1 VKFSSLV
8 QRIGGDGADA
18 WFIHYAALA
27 ARGRGEDAII
37 LSVGDP
43 DLATSEVV
51 VARAVEALHAGDTHY
66 TPIRGRLALRTAIA
80 EQHYRRCGQ
89 HVNAEQVV
97 ILSGAQ
103 NALMAAALCLS
114 ETGDE
119 VLSLDPMY
127 PTYPA
132 TLEASGARLVR
143 VPLNPQSGF
152 RFDLDALRRALTP
165 RSRVLTFATPG
176 NPTGLILS
184 EEDLAGIAEVARE
197 HDLWIVADEVY
208 AGLAPRGSVPSLARE
223 LPERVVTIGSLSK
236 THAMC
241 GWRLGWM
248 VGPRELID
256 HAENLVLCML
266 YGLPGFIQ
274 EAAVT
279 ALGMASDA
287 EQRARE
293 FCDRRA
299 ALMLEHLQGIAG
311 ISALVPKAGMF
322 MLLDVRGTGLEGR
335 SFAEGLFRE
344 QRVSVI
350 PGDAFGAQTR
360 GFVRVGFATEEAL
373 IVDACRR
380 LRCYCE
386 ALAAKRVR

>member
-1 VKFSSLV
+1 
-8 QRIGGDGADA
+8 
-18 WFIHYAALA
+18 
-27 ARGRGEDAII
+27 
-37 LSVGDP
+37 
-43 DLATSEVV
+43 
-51 VARAVEALHAGDTHY
+51 
-66 TPIRGRLALRTAIA
+66 
-80 EQHYRRCGQ
+80 
-89 HVNAEQVV
+89 
-97 ILSGAQ
+97 
-103 NALMAAALCLS
+103 
-114 ETGDE
+114 
-119 VLSLDPMY
+119 MY

-132 TLEASGARLVR
+132 TLEASGARVIR
-143 VPLNPQSGF
+143 VPLNPQNGF
-152 RFDLDALRRALTP
+152 RFDLDAMRRAITP

-184 EEDLAGIAEVARE
+184 EEDLAGIADVARE

-208 AGLAPRGSVPSLARE
+208 AGLAPGGSVPSLARE

-256 HAENLVLCML
+256 HTENLVLCML

-279 ALGMASDA
+279 ALGIAAEA

-293 FCDRRA
+293 YCDRRA
-299 ALMLEHLQGIAG
+299 ALMLEHMQGIPG
-311 ISALVPKAGMF
+311 ISALVPEAGMF
-322 MLLDVRGTGLEGR
+322 MLLDVRGTGLQGR

-350 PGDAFGAQTR
+350 PGDAFGTQTL

-373 IVDACRR
+373 IVEACRR
-380 LRCYCE
+380 MRLYCE
-386 ALAAKRVR
+386 ALAAKRER

>member
-1 VKFSSLV
+1 MREL
-8 QRIGGDGADA
+8 GGDGADA
-18 WFIHYAALA
+18 WLIHYAALA
-27 ARGRGEDAII
+27 ARERGEDAII

-43 DLATSEVV
+43 DLATPEAV

-66 TPIRGRLALRTAIA
+66 TPVRGRMALRTAIA

-89 HVNAEQVV
+89 LVNPEQVV
-97 ILSGAQ
+97 VLSGAQ
-103 NALMAAALCLS
+103 NALMVALLCLS

-132 TLEASGARLVR
+132 TLEASGARVIR
-143 VPLNPQSGF
+143 VPLNPQNGF
-152 RFDLDALRRALTP
+152 RFDLDAMRRAITP

-184 EEDLAGIAEVARE
+184 EEDLAGIADVARE
-197 HDLWIVADEVY
+197 HDLWIIADEVY
-208 AGLAPRGSVPSLARE
+208 AGLAPGGSVPSLARK

-256 HAENLVLCML
+256 HTENLVLCML

-279 ALGMASDA
+279 ALGIAGEA

-293 FCDRRA
+293 YCDRRA
-299 ALMLEHLQGIAG
+299 ALMLEHMQGIPG
-311 ISALVPKAGMF
+311 ISALVPQAGMF
-322 MLLDVRGTGLEGR
+322 MLLDVRGTGLQGR

-350 PGDAFGAQTR
+350 PGDAFGTQTL

-373 IVDACRR
+373 IVEACRR
-380 LRCYCE
+380 MRLYCE
-386 ALAAKRVR
+386 ALAANRVR

>member
-1 VKFSSLV
+1 MKFSSLV

-18 WFIHYAALA
+18 WLIHYAALA
-27 ARGRGEDAII
+27 ARERGEDAII

-43 DLATSEVV
+43 DLATPEAV

-66 TPIRGRLALRTAIA
+66 TPVRGRLALRTAIA
-80 EQHYRRCGQ
+80 EQHYRRCDQ
-89 HVNAEQVV
+89 LVNPEQVV
-97 ILSGAQ
+97 VLSGAQ
-103 NALMAAALCLS
+103 NALMVALLCLS

-132 TLEASGARLVR
+132 TLEASGARVVR
-143 VPLNPQSGF
+143 VPLNPQNGF
-152 RFDLDALRRALTP
+152 RFDPDALRRAITH

-184 EEDLAGIAEVARE
+184 EEDLAGIADVARE
-197 HDLWIVADEVY
+197 HDLWVIADEVY
-208 AGLAPRGSVPSLARE
+208 AGLAPGGSVPSLARK

-256 HAENLVLCML
+256 HTENLVLCML

-279 ALGMASDA
+279 ALGMAGEA

-293 FCDRRA
+293 YCDRRA
-299 ALMLEHLQGIAG
+299 ALMHEHMQGIPG
-311 ISALVPKAGMF
+311 VSALMPEAGMF
-322 MLLDVRGTGLEGR
+322 MLLDVRGTGLQGR
-335 SFAEGLFRE
+335 SFAEGLFQE

-350 PGDAFGAQTR
+350 PGDAFGTQTL

-373 IVDACRR
+373 IVEACRR
-380 LRCYCE
+380 MRLYCE

>member
-1 VKFSSLV
+1 MKFSSLV

-18 WFIHYAALA
+18 WLIHYAALA
-27 ARGRGEDAII
+27 ARERGEDAII

-43 DLATSEVV
+43 DLATPEAV

-66 TPIRGRLALRTAIA
+66 TPVRGRMALRTAIA
-80 EQHYRRCGQ
+80 EQHYRRCSQ
-89 HVNAEQVV
+89 LVNAEQVV
-97 ILSGAQ
+97 VLSGAQ
-103 NALMAAALCLS
+103 NALMVALLCLS

-143 VPLNPQSGF
+143 VPLNPQNGF
-152 RFDLDALRRALTP
+152 RFDLDAMRRAITP

-184 EEDLAGIAEVARE
+184 EHDLAGIADVARE

-208 AGLAPRGSVPSLARE
+208 AGLAQGGSVPSLARE

-256 HAENLVLCML
+256 HTENLVLCML

-279 ALGMASDA
+279 ALGIAGEA

-293 FCDRRA
+293 YCDRRA
-299 ALMLEHLQGIAG
+299 ALMLEHMQGIPG
-311 ISALVPKAGMF
+311 ISALVPEAGMF
-322 MLLDVRGTGLEGR
+322 MLLDVRGTGLQGR

-350 PGDAFGAQTR
+350 PGDAFGTQTL

-373 IVDACRR
+373 IVEACRR
-380 LRCYCE
+380 MRLYCE
-386 ALAAKRVR
+386 ALAAKRER